1 MNFMILISYDI
12 KSSIGS
18 FRDDDTYES
27 TCVILMN
34 ESLNDSKFMFVAA
47 ANMQPDYIQGESET
61 VRGDQC

>member
-47 ANMQPDYIQGESET
+47 ANMQPDYI
-61 VRGDQC
+61 